1 MRVVVIMWAYRKE
14 VVSLHCSAG
23 AGKLRRNCDEMPKP
37 RRGMQ
42 NQATMRQES
51 H

>member
-1 MRVVVIMWAYRKE
+1 MSAYRKE
-14 VVSLHCSAG
+14 VLSVHCSDSG
-23 AGKLRRNCDEMPKP
+23 GKARRNCDEMPK
-37 RRGMQ
+37 RRHGLQ

>member
-14 VVSLHCSAG
+14 MVSLHCSAG
-23 AGKLRRNCDEMPKP
+23 AGKLRRNCDEMPKHW
-37 RRGMQ
+37 RGMQ